1 MGIDYGRDIEFGI
14 FPSPEAAALD
24 STWAVIDAAERG
36 GLDFVGIQDHPY
48 QRRHLDT
55 WALMATVLARTERLR
70 VFPDVAN
77 LPLRPPAIIAKN
89 AASLDV
95 LSGGRFELGLG
106 AGGFWEAIEAMGG
119 PRRSPREAA
128 DALLEAIEV
137 IRLLWSDQRSVR
149 FEGEHYRLA
158 GVKPGPPP
166 AHDIGIWLGVLG
178 PRLLKAV
185 GRVADG
191 WVPSHAFAGPDKLPG
206 MHERIDE
213 GAAEAGR
220 DPATIRRVYNLWG
233 AIEKGSGAAGSSG
246 SSGNALDGPV
256 DQWVERITEFA
267 VEYGMD
273 TFVLGPAGE
282 SAEQVELFAAEVA
295 PAVREAVRRARG

>member
-1 MGIDYGRDIEFGI
+1 MGIDYGRDIEFGV
-14 FPSPEAAALD
+14 FPSPETAKLD
-24 STWAVIDAAERG
+24 RTWAVIDAAERG

-89 AASLDV
+89 SASLDV

-128 DALLEAIEV
+128 DALLEAVEV

-191 WVPSHAFAGPDKLPG
+191 WVPSHAYAGTDKLPG
-206 MHERIDE
+206 MHARIDE

-220 DPATIRRVYNLWG
+220 DPADIRRVYNLWG
-233 AIEKGSGAAGSSG
+233 TIGDSAGSSG
-246 SSGNALDGPV
+246 GGLDGPV

-273 TFVLGPAGE
+273 TFVLGPAEE
-282 SAEQVELFAAEVA
+282 SPEQVELFAAEIA
-295 PAVREAVRRARG
+295 PAVREAVRDARG

>member
-1 MGIDYGRDIEFGI
+1 MNIDYGREIDFGV
-14 FPSPEAAALD
+14 FPSPEAAKLER
-24 STWAVIDAAERG
+24 TWAVIEAAERG

-77 LPLRPPAIIAKN
+77 LPLRPPALIAKN

-119 PRRSPREAA
+119 PRRSPRQAA

-137 IRLLWSDQRSVR
+137 IRLLWSEQRSVR
-149 FEGEHYRLA
+149 FDGEHYRLA
-158 GVKPGPPP
+158 GVKPGPSPV
-166 AHDIGIWLGVLG
+166 HDMGIWLGVLG
-178 PRLLKAV
+178 PRLLREV

-191 WVPSHAFAGPDKLPG
+191 WVPSHAFAGPQKLPG

-213 GAAEAGR
+213 GAERAGR
-220 DPATIRRVYNLWG
+220 DPASIRRVYNLWG
-233 AIEKGSGAAGSSG
+233 TIGKPESG
-246 SSGNALDGPV
+246 SDNPLDGPV
-256 DQWVERITEFA
+256 EKWVERLTEFA

-273 TFVLGPAGE
+273 TFVLGPAEE
-282 SAEQVELFAAEVA
+282 SARQVEIFAAEVV
-295 PAVREAVRRARG
+295 PAVREAVRRARQ

>member
-1 MGIDYGRDIEFGI
+1 MGIDYGRDIEFGV
-14 FPSPEAAALD
+14 FPSPEAATLD
-24 STWAVIDAAERG
+24 RTWAVIDAAEHG

-89 AASLDV
+89 SASLDV

-106 AGGFWEAIEAMGG
+106 AGGFREAIEAMGG
-119 PRRSPREAA
+119 PRRGPREAA
-128 DALLEAIEV
+128 DALLEAVEV
-137 IRLLWSDQRSVR
+137 IRLLWSDRRSVR

-158 GVKPGPPP
+158 GVKPSPPP

-191 WVPSHAFAGPDKLPG
+191 WVPSHAYAGPDKLPD
-206 MHERIDE
+206 MHARIDE

-220 DPATIRRVYNLWG
+220 DPAGIRRVYNLWG
-233 AIEKGSGAAGSSG
+233 TIGDSAGSSG
-246 SSGNALDGPV
+246 GGLDGPV
-256 DQWVERITEFA
+256 DQWMERVTEFA
-267 VEYGMD
+267 VECGTD
-273 TFVLGPAGE
+273 TFVLGPAGDR
-282 SAEQVELFAAEVA
+282 AQQVELFAAEVA
-295 PAVREAVRRARG
+295 PAVREAVRRARS